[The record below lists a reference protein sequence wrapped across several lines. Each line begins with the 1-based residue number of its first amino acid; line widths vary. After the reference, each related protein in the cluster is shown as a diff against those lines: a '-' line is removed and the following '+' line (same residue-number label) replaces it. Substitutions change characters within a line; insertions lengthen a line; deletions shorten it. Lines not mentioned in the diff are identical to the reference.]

1 MGRDFRG
8 FVMQKIVVLIGGKS
22 PERKVS
28 LVSGSE
34 ISKQLKSNGYQVI
47 EMDPADY
54 EKGHEL
60 IQAIDVHKPDLVF
73 IGLHGGEGENGIL
86 QAMLAGSKIPFTGS
100 DYKASAVAMDKLLS
114 KIIALQVGV
123 PVPKYS
129 IVYKYD
135 YQTNRLQ
142 SYAECLQMLS
152 NSETAKE
159 LVVKPVDAGS
169 SVGVH
174 IVNDE
179 SSWQKALAD
188 AFQYSDRVLVEEYI
202 EGRELTVTI
211 LDKEALPVV
220 EIKPHSGFY
229 DYPNKYT
236 SGNTDY
242 IAPAELD
249 QQEVSM
255 VQDYAVRIWQAMEC
269 SGYGRIDFRYDGK
282 TFYFLEVNTLPGM
295 TPLSL
300 TPMAAKAVGISFG
313 ELLDRI
319 IGTVNKNLIL

>member
-1 MGRDFRG
+1 
-8 FVMQKIVVLIGGKS
+8 MQKIVVLLGGKS

-34 ISKQLKSNGYQVI
+34 ISKQLKLNGYQVI

-54 EKGHEL
+54 ETGHEL
-60 IQAIDVHKPDLVF
+60 ISAIDVRKPDLVF

-86 QAMLAGSKIPFTGS
+86 QAMLAGSRIPFTGS

-114 KIIALQVGV
+114 KIIAMQIEV
-123 PVPKYS
+123 PVPKHK
-129 IVYKYD
+129 ILYKSD
-135 YQTNRLQ
+135 YQLNRLQ
-142 SYAECLQMLS
+142 SFDDYQKTLLKSGSAH
-152 NSETAKE
+152 E
-159 LVVKPVDAGS
+159 LVVKPNDAGS

-174 IVNDE
+174 IVKAE
-179 SSWQKALAD
+179 KSWLKALAD
-188 AFQYSDRVLVEEYI
+188 AFRYAEKVLVEEYI

-220 EIKPHSGFY
+220 EIKPHNGFY

-242 IAPAELD
+242 IAPAELN
-249 QQEVSM
+249 QTEVNM

-313 ELLDRI
+313 DLLDRI
-319 IGTVNKNLIL
+319 IGTLKR

>member
-1 MGRDFRG
+1 
-8 FVMQKIVVLIGGKS
+8 MQKIVVLLGGKS

-47 EMDPADY
+47 DMDPADY
-54 EKGHEL
+54 EQGHGL
-60 IQAIDVHKPDLVF
+60 IQAIAVQKPDLVF

-114 KIIALQVGV
+114 KIIALQIGV
-123 PVPKYS
+123 PVPKYKV
-129 IVYKYD
+129 IYQYD
-135 YQTNRLQ
+135 YQTNQLQ
-142 SYAECLQMLS
+142 SCAECLQLLS
-152 NSETAKE
+152 NSDTAGE

-179 SSWQKALAD
+179 SAWQKALAD
-188 AFQYSDRVLVEEYI
+188 AFQYSERVLVEQYI

-220 EIKPHSGFY
+220 EIRPHSGFY

-255 VQDYAVRIWQAMEC
+255 IQDYAVRIWQAMEC

-319 IGTVNKNLIL
+319 IGTVNRK